1 MLSIGA
7 LRCTAHLLP
16 LLHPLHFIINARNKC
31 VTLTLI
37 VINGSDDPRL
47 FSDSSKL
54 ISNQERKYTK
64 IRVIVG
70 TCCLSPP
77 SGITAVPHRHSLLAV
92 CAQWVDRN
100 YQLQKGLLG
109 PLECPFDHSGSRQAG
124 LILKVLEKFELPSK
138 IGWHT
143 GDNTTSNDTC
153 LETIES

>member
-1 MLSIGA
+1 MNNEFLYLYSTTSMLSIGA

-77 SGITAVPHRHSLLAV
+77 SGITAVPHRHSLLAKLSVRDFEFFIIPRYLVKLCFTKLGIMIPNWASRV
-92 CAQWVDRN
+92 CMWG
-100 YQLQKGLLG
+100 Y
-109 PLECPFDHSGSRQAG
+109 S
-124 LILKVLEKFELPSK
+124 LIGFYF
-138 IGWHT
+138 
-143 GDNTTSNDTC
+143 
-153 LETIES
+153 